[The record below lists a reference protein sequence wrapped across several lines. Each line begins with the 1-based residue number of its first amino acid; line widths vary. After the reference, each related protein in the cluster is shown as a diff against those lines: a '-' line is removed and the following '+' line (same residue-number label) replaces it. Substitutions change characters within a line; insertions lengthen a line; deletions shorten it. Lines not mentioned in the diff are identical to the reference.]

1 MYKRQELAQELSAR
15 RREAAVQLE
24 ERIVSELRELDM
36 AKVQLSVQVETG
48 SKLTT
53 HGLDTVAFLISV
65 NPGEALKPLSKVAS
79 GGELSRV
86 MLAVKNVLT
95 AREPVGTLIFDEI
108 DTGVSGRA
116 AQKIAHKLVQIG
128 RQKQTLCVT
137 PVSYTHLTLPT
148 T

>member
-1 MYKRQELAQELSAR
+1 
-15 RREAAVQLE
+15 
-24 ERIVSELRELDM
+24 
-36 AKVQLSVQVETG
+36 
-48 SKLTT
+48 
-53 HGLDTVAFLISV
+53 
-65 NPGEALKPLSKVAS
+65 
-79 GGELSRV
+79 

-137 PVSYTHLTLPT
+137 HLPQIAAMGRHHMLISKSVAGERTYTSVVPIEGETRTDEIARMLAGDAITENT
-148 T
+148 RRNAQEAAVCGGKIK

>member
-1 MYKRQELAQELSAR
+1 MSRKWWRSVWTNDRLEQKYGETIADVLDYAASGREELDRLQSADERRDTLRAEYRKTLAHAKELAQELSAR

-65 NPGEALKPLSKVAS
+65 NPGKHS
-79 GGELSRV
+79 SRFPRWRP
-86 MLAVKNVLT
+86 AVSC
-95 AREPVGTLIFDEI
+95 PV
-108 DTGVSGRA
+108 
-116 AQKIAHKLVQIG
+116 
-128 RQKQTLCVT
+128 
-137 PVSYTHLTLPT
+137 
-148 T
+148 